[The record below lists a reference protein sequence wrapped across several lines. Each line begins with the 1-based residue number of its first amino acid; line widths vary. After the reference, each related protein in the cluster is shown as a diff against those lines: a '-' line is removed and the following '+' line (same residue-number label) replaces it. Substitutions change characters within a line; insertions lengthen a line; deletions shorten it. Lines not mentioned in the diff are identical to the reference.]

1 MQLKNIKI
9 KYISHCTF
17 ILEYNNIV
25 LITDPYFCGGF
36 EWAGNVETHLERSPV
51 RPEDIVKCDYIFVS
65 HEHGDHFDIDAIK
78 TITAATGAKVIAPQC
93 LCDILAA
100 AGIREAQL
108 LAAEEEQQFT
118 TGGFSLITLG
128 EHDSSFYEDGICD
141 KYSLVIKTPE
151 DTIWFSGDN
160 HVMPPNLKKYSPT
173 TVICWTVQKVLEQL
187 QQVCPDLENFIT
199 MHCDRHEPGK
209 FWCSKNESE
218 EQARAEKCFP
228 KAKVHA
234 LNRIQTI

>member
-1 MQLKNIKI
+1 MQLENLDI

-17 ILEYNNIV
+17 ILEVGDIT

-51 RPEDIVKCDYIFVS
+51 KPEDIVKCDYVFVS

-78 TITAATGAKVIAPQC
+78 TITEATGAKVIAPQC
-93 LCDILAA
+93 LCDILAGG
-100 AGIREAQL
+100 GIRADQL
-108 LAAEEEQQFT
+108 LAAEEERQFT
-118 TGGFSLITLG
+118 GDGFSIITLG

-141 KYSLVIKTPE
+141 KYSLVIKTPA

-160 HVMPPNLKKYSPT
+160 HVMPPNLKKYLPT

-187 QQVCPDLENFIT
+187 QQLCPDLENFIL

-218 EQARAEKCFP
+218 EQARAKTYFP
-228 KAKVHA
+228 STKVHA
-234 LNRIQTI
+234 LNRIKTI